1 MPVSQDFNVAFQ
13 ELQPDLI
20 LSSVESLGYQTDG
33 RLLALNSYEN
43 RVYRVGLEDEAPL
56 VAKFYR
62 PGRWD
67 DDAILEEHEISI
79 DLAEEEIP
87 VVTPLLH
94 EGRSLHRHGN
104 FRFAVYPCRGGR
116 APDLDSM
123 ALQRQIGPSFPASI
137 SSAKRRRTG
146 TARDWTSPLTARRR
160 VTSCWKR
167 ALSPMN

>member
-62 PGRWD
+62 PG
-67 DDAILEEHEISI
+67 
-79 DLAEEEIP
+79 
-87 VVTPLLH
+87 
-94 EGRSLHRHGN
+94 N

-116 APDLDSM
+116 APVSP
-123 ALQRQIGPSFPASI
+123 IG
-137 SSAKRRRTG
+137 
-146 TARDWTSPLTARRR
+146 L
-160 VTSCWKR
+160 
-167 ALSPMN
+167 